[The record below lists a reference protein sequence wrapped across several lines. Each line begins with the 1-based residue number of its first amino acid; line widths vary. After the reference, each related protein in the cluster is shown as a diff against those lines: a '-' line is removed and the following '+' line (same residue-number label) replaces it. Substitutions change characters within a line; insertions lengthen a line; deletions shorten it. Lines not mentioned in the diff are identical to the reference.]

1 VSVLEIETKVDA
13 PPDRVWKVVSDP
25 RNLPK
30 WDRRVAAVR
39 GVPPEGLQPGTEY
52 VTDMRF
58 MGVGTRV
65 RAKVLD
71 MRPPEYAKV
80 RLTGLLDAVVETW
93 VQPLDGDGKRSVLRH
108 RIDYRFGGGPLG
120 NFAARAL
127 RRLGVQ
133 SLLRRGVESQ
143 KRQAEASS

>member
-39 GVPPEGLQPGTEY
+39 GVPPEGLQQGTEY

-65 RAKVLD
+65 RAKVLE

-80 RLTGLLDAVVETW
+80 RLSGLLDAVVETW
-93 VQPLDGDGKRSVLRH
+93 VQPLDGDGRLSVLRH

-120 NFAARAL
+120 NFAAKAL
-127 RRLGVQ
+127 RRLGIQ
-133 SLLRRGVESQ
+133 ALLRRGVESQ